1 MSNSTPSRSGSAVI
15 ADGYTRDAFIQGIP
29 FTTPDVHFSYRPILA
44 TQLAMIRREMSKA
57 SGSGLATIQAKTIEK
72 YVSEWDIKDRDGK
85 PLPITVTAALTVAP
99 EIFDA
104 VSGIM
109 LGLRYTDISPDWPK
123 DDDDTGSSLD
133 EIFGKEKADVK
144 NS

>member
-1 MSNSTPSRSGSAVI
+1 MSNSTPSRSGCAVI
-15 ADGYTRDAFIQGIP
+15 TDGYTRSAFIQGIP
-29 FTTPDVHFSYRPILA
+29 FTTPDVRFSYRPILA

-72 YVSEWDIKDRDGK
+72 YVSEWDVKDKDGK
-85 PLPITVTAALTVAP
+85 TLPLAVAEILTVAH

-123 DDDDTGSSLD
+123 DDDDSGSSLD
-133 EIFGKEKADVK
+133 EIFGKESADVK